1 MDQLLHAHCINLT
14 LRDYEIHLSFI
25 NIEDS
30 KSEVFMETIL
40 LDEAFG
46 GRSDIALIT
55 LNRPKVLNAIN
66 NQLFTELVNCVEQ
79 LDENPKIKVI
89 VITGS
94 KRAFAA
100 GADIQALYESGV
112 IDQYLDQRAK
122 LWKRLNLINKPIIAA
137 VDGFCLGGGHE
148 LAMSCDLVIASHEAK
163 FGQPEIKIGT
173 IPGAGGTQRL
183 TRVIGKSKAM
193 MMALTGE
200 MITAKEAFDWG
211 LVAKLTNSQTLQQEA
226 FQLASKI
233 ANVSPVA
240 VRLAK
245 ESIKKSYETPLNE
258 GLDFERRNFYM
269 TFASSDQKEG
279 MSAFLEKRKP
289 EYKGQ

>member
-1 MDQLLHAHCINLT
+1 MDQLPRARRINLT
-14 LRDYEIHLSFI
+14 LRDYEIHLSFF
-25 NIEDS
+25 NIKDS
-30 KSEVFMETIL
+30 KSEVLMETIQL
-40 LDEAFG
+40 EESFG
-46 GRSDIALIT
+46 GRQDIALVT

-66 NQLFTELVNCVEQ
+66 NQLFTELVENVES
-79 LDENPKIKVI
+79 LDQKTNIKVI

-148 LAMSCDLVIASHEAK
+148 LAMSCDLTIASHEAK

-183 TRVIGKSKAM
+183 TRTIGKSKAM
-193 MMALTGE
+193 LMALTGE
-200 MITAKEAFDWG
+200 MITAKKAYDWG
-211 LVAKLTNSQTLQQEA
+211 LVAKLTNSHTLLQET
-226 FQLASKI
+226 FQVASKI
-233 ANVSPVA
+233 ADLSPVA

-245 ESIKKSYETPLNE
+245 ESIKKSYETPLTE

-269 TFASSDQKEG
+269 TFASKDQKEG

-289 EYKGQ
+289 NYQGQ